1 MASRVTSIL
10 IENANSNMRLLANT
24 HTFQTWGSNAISD
37 ISLNNV
43 GNSNN
48 NFTVMTISRG
58 YVDVQGQIYASD
70 DITAFSDIK
79 FKADLE
85 PIPDALKRLQQ
96 VHGYTFTRTDAEPE
110 AQKRRYMGVIAQ
122 EMQDVFPEIVYN
134 KEGTLSVAY
143 PNMAAV
149 FIEALREVSDRLTSL
164 EKKVAELS
172 MSQT

>member
-1 MASRVTSIL
+1 
-10 IENANSNMRLLANT
+10 
-24 HTFQTWGSNAISD
+24 
-37 ISLNNV
+37 
-43 GNSNN
+43 
-48 NFTVMTISRG
+48 
-58 YVDVQGQIYASD
+58 
-70 DITAFSDIK
+70 
-79 FKADLE
+79 
-85 PIPDALKRLQQ
+85 

>member
-1 MASRVTSIL
+1 MAARVTSIL
-10 IENANSNMRLLANT
+10 VENANSNMRLLANT
-24 HTFQTWGSNAISD
+24 HTFQTWGSNAITD

-85 PIPDALKRLQQ
+85 PIPNALERLQK
-96 VHGYTFTRTDAEPE
+96 VRGYTFTRTDAD
-110 AQKRRYMGVIAQ
+110 ADLQKKRYMGVIAQ
-122 EMQDVFPEIVYN
+122 EVQDVFPEIVYN

-143 PNMAAV
+143 QNMAAV
-149 FIEALREVSDRLTSL
+149 FIESLREVHERLVSL
-164 EKKVAELS
+164 ERKVEELS
-172 MSQT
+172 LSHA